1 MELMI
6 PRELPAGIQQEIVSP
21 GDDESN
27 WENTPQSILQSML
40 GSLNDGRFLK
50 LLRSLIGRT
59 ITPKSREGELV
70 WLDISPSGSSTE
82 RLAFQLHIQNR
93 SGE

>member
-27 WENTPQSILQSML
+27 WENTPQIDFAVDV
-40 GSLNDGRFLK
+40 GVF
-50 LLRSLIGRT
+50 
-59 ITPKSREGELV
+59 E
-70 WLDISPSGSSTE
+70 
-82 RLAFQLHIQNR
+82 
-93 SGE
+93 